1 MTPTRLQDAV
11 QDRTRRHVVPLSGGK
26 DSTALAVYMIEA
38 HGDLPLEFVFT
49 DTGAEL
55 PETYRYLKRFE
66 SIFGVELNRLTA
78 LDLPELKVRSK
89 GGRRSPFDVVL
100 NEVYSGFLPNPQA
113 RWCTR
118 MLKIKPFE
126 YFVGDDEAYSYIG
139 IRADENRE
147 GFRGSSKRPSFD
159 DANTARS
166 KAVVISDKRAAV
178 ALRNIKPF
186 EYFVGD
192 DEAYSYIGI
201 RADENREGFR
211 GIRPVYPLKDI
222 GFGLDDVRELLMDSG
237 LGLPPYYEWR
247 SRSGC
252 YFCFFQQIG
261 EWQGLKERHPDLFE
275 SAKTYEKFT
284 ANGRR
289 FTWTQTRSLEEIEA
303 IEERHQAPAG
313 DPEDGCA
320 ICHL

>member
-66 SIFGVELNRLTA
+66 AIFGVKLNRLTA

-166 KAVVISDKRAAV
+166 KAVVISDKS
-178 ALRNIKPF
+178 N
-186 EYFVGD
+186 
-192 DEAYSYIGI
+192 
-201 RADENREGFR
+201 
-211 GIRPVYPLKDI
+211 IRPVYPLKDI